1 METYPSFGIVMRRL
15 RQDRKLSQE
24 ELATLMD
31 MTSHAHISRLESG
44 HKQPTLEMVFRLA
57 KALDITATEIISEVE
72 KVRSA
77 TL

>member
-1 METYPSFGIVMRRL
+1 
-15 RQDRKLSQE
+15 
-24 ELATLMD
+24 MD